1 MMKVNCDREGIAKA
15 SDIAKK
21 VGVGVFP
28 TDARYGIG
36 CDPFNKNAI
45 ERIYKIKSREKT
57 KQLPVLVFSKEIASK
72 IVEFDKE
79 SYLLVEKFRPDP
91 LTLIL
96 KLKDESLKKSLNL
109 EEKISIRVPSNKST
123 LKLLEKCNFLLGT
136 SANVSGEESFTDP
149 SKCYQ
154 SITGYDLFLDGG
166 RIFGGT
172 TSTIVEVS
180 DGILKIHREGVLT
193 LEEMSRVL

>member
-79 SYLLVEKFRPDP
+79 SYLLAEKFRPGP

-123 LKLLEKCNFLLGT
+123 LKLLEKCNFLLRT

>member
-79 SYLLVEKFRPDP
+79 SYLLAEKFLPGP

-172 TSTIVEVS
+172 KSTIVEVS